1 MFLRKTPR
9 KKDGKTHDYW
19 SVVENKRVACGR
31 VVQRH
36 VLYLGEI
43 NSTQA
48 AVWRKAIEVLD
59 DDVGHPR
66 TMALFPEDRCAGIAP
81 DASIVQLRLSDM
93 RLCRPRQWGACW
105 LAGQL
110 WQALQL
116 DRFWADHLP
125 PSRKGTRW
133 DQVLQVLVSYRLIAP
148 GSEWKLHRDWFGRS
162 AMADLLGADFGLAES
177 HKLYACHDFLLQHKD
192 ALFSHLTARWR
203 DLFNANFD
211 VLLYDLTSTYFEI
224 NASDVAG
231 GDKRRHGYSRD
242 KRPDCPQVVIA
253 LVVTPDGLPLA
264 YEVLPGNTAD
274 CTTLRMFLAR
284 IEQQYGRARRI
295 WVMDRGIPTEA
306 VLAEMRAS
314 DPPVQYLVGTPKGR
328 LSRVEKQLLAKPW
341 QEARPGVS
349 VKLLDEDGE
358 LYVFAESAARVSKE
372 RAMRRRQLKWLWKR
386 LRELAAME
394 VPREEML
401 MKLGAARAR
410 APTAWRLVDI
420 EMDKESAMFIYAL
433 NRLKLRRIRQREGR
447 YLLRTNLTENDPALL
462 WQYLHAARCCRTG
475 VQGPE
480 GRPGDTASLPSGSTQ
495 GRSSYLH
502 CVFGLLPADHVA
514 ASPACPGTWADR
526 AECSREVRSRSDD
539 RRSSADHRRTRAAAH
554 SLHPAGAGTQ
564 APDPAAQAQFAA
576 AATTADHLPHGFQTP
591 RVVQTFPTNPL
602 IGNGRETENTPIRED
617 GLTVLPLTGLA
628 ATAPSIAAASE
639 HRSSAVVHAFQRE
652 HPCPSTGACPGYVKD
667 HIHPLARLRGFAS
680 LMHRFQPRSL

>member
-19 SVVENKRVACGR
+19 SVVENKRVAGGR

-36 VLYLGEI
+36 ILYLGEI
-43 NSTQA
+43 NSSQA

-59 DDVGHPR
+59 DDAGHPR
-66 TMALFPEDRCAGIAP
+66 TVALFPEDRCTAVAS
-81 DASIVQLRLSDM
+81 DASIVRLRLLDM

-116 DRFWADHLP
+116 DRFWGDRLA

-162 AMADLLGADFGLAES
+162 AMADLLGADFGLADP
-177 HKLYACHDFLLQHKD
+177 HKLYACHDLLLQHKAD
-192 ALFSHLTARWR
+192 LFSHLMARWH
-203 DLFNANFD
+203 DLFNADFD

-224 NASDVAG
+224 NASDVAE

-274 CTTLRMFLAR
+274 CKTLRMFLHK
-284 IEQQYGRARRI
+284 IEQQYGRARRV

-306 VLAEMRAS
+306 VLAEMRGS

-328 LSRVEKQLLAKPW
+328 LSRLEKKLLAKPW
-341 QEARPGVS
+341 QEARAGVA
-349 VKLLDEDGE
+349 VKLLAEDGE
-358 LYVFAESAARVSKE
+358 LYVYAESVDRVSKE
-372 RAMRRRQLKWLWKR
+372 RAMRKRQLKWLWKR

-420 EMDKESAMFIYAL
+420 EMDKDSSMFIYAL
-433 NRLKLRRIRQREGR
+433 NRQKLRRIRRREGR

-462 WQYLHAARCCRTG
+462 WQYYTQLVAVEEAFKNLKGDLAIRPIFHQEERRVEAHIFIAFLAYCLQITLQRRLHTLAPGLTAR
-475 VQGPE
+475 
-480 GRPGDTASLPSGSTQ
+480 
-495 GRSSYLH
+495 
-502 CVFGLLPADHVA
+502 
-514 ASPACPGTWADR
+514 
-526 AECSREVRSRSDD
+526 
-539 RRSSADHRRTRAAAH
+539 SA
-554 SLHPAGAGTQ
+554 LEK
-564 APDPAAQAQFAA
+564 FAA
-576 AATTADHLPHGFQTP
+576 VQMIDVHLPT
-591 RVVQTFPTNPL
+591 TD
-602 IGNGRETENTPIRED
+602 GRELL
-617 GLTVLPLTGLA
+617 LTRYTQPEPELRLLIQQLKLQLPPQPPPRI
-628 ATAPSIAAASE
+628 ATANVPS
-639 HRSSAVVHAFQRE
+639 
-652 HPCPSTGACPGYVKD
+652 HP
-667 HIHPLARLRGFAS
+667 
-680 LMHRFQPRSL
+680 M